1 MAALLFQVQCV
12 MEISL
17 GKTVHPVVS
26 ERALKNTDWELI
38 ISCFNTGRSILYLKE
53 RSGVART
60 SLFFKDPRR
69 SFAFSEADSC
79 TKSSFPNSPTT
90 TLPTKPNKTTTNKQ
104 KIHKTQEKGR
114 SITRTRLSNYTSS
127 HINHTWSPNPC
138 RHNFFMHK
146 HSYTRQRQQYKA
158 SRPFK
163 WEFEKRG
170 WAHLLRTRWSDDWR
184 PCYRQ
189 AQRSASSVM
198 KCVARPDVPTPPHAS
213 SLIRG
218 ALRVL
223 AMVTLDC
230 SAVFPPEMFVDPLQI
245 LANTLQSSHSLPV
258 ESLTMQMLHA
268 LFNYWFVVSQ
278 QVEFVPSGGFSRLLH
293 HDWSPN
299 WPLLCTLFLVILTSG
314 LRFCLGR
321 RGRKVRTIRP
331 TAPFLNDV
339 RVERKMTR
347 NESKKRNGERSSK
360 PGVRFKGYTI
370 GSVVRS
376 EKTGETSVRFIRY
389 LVAPAFIPEIH
400 IFQ

>member
-1 MAALLFQVQCV
+1 
-12 MEISL
+12 
-17 GKTVHPVVS
+17 
-26 ERALKNTDWELI
+26 
-38 ISCFNTGRSILYLKE
+38 
-53 RSGVART
+53 
-60 SLFFKDPRR
+60 
-69 SFAFSEADSC
+69 
-79 TKSSFPNSPTT
+79 
-90 TLPTKPNKTTTNKQ
+90 
-104 KIHKTQEKGR
+104 
-114 SITRTRLSNYTSS
+114 
-127 HINHTWSPNPC
+127 
-138 RHNFFMHK
+138 MHK
-146 HSYTRQRQQYKA
+146 PSYTRQRQQYKA

-163 WEFEKRG
+163 RECEKRG
-170 WAHLLRTRWSDDWR
+170 WVHLLRTRWSDDWR

-189 AQRSASSVM
+189 AQRSASSVT
-198 KCVARPDVPTPPHAS
+198 KCVARPGVPTPPHAS

-218 ALRVL
+218 TLRVL

-258 ESLTMQMLHA
+258 ESLTIQMLHA

-321 RGRKVRTIRP
+321 GGRKVRTIRP

-400 IFQ
+400 IFQLQNACAEVHTHRRIGGGNLELANLVWKLDSSWAVPEVGMLINNWWLDESVTAAYCPAGRCLVQILQKSIAIARYCDCGR